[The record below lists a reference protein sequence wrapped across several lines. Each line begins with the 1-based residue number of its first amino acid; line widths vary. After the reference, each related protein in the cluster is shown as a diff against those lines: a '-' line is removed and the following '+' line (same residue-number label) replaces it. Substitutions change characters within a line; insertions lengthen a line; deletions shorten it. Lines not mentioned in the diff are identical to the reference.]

1 MAMPAPGST
10 FRKDV
15 KNSVGN
21 SFNHFRPG
29 SRWGTQS
36 MATVPSGSRIG
47 RGKQA
52 EWQLDVDKRS
62 QVLLDGKQIHTF
74 SEHYL

>member
-1 MAMPAPGST
+1 MPAPGFT

-21 SFNHFRPG
+21 CLNHFRPG

-36 MATVPSGSRIG
+36 TATAPSGSHIG
-47 RGKQA
+47 HGKQA
-52 EWQLDVDKRS
+52 EWQLDADKRS
-62 QVLLDGKQIHTF
+62 QVLLDGKQIHIF
-74 SEHYL
+74 PEHYL